1 MKRILAVTLA
11 VIMAA
16 LLFAACQDGGQSSPS
31 GSPSSGGESPSP
43 SASGGGQEPA
53 PPAGGGEDNT
63 PAAGGSGYAEI
74 GFFDPNYD
82 YSQHKTFKVAYVSNS
97 NDFLTLEF
105 DAAYKDWAP
114 RMNINYTGLWA
125 STSGNNDEYLSGLQL
140 HCEQDY
146 DGLLLQPDLSI
157 YSRIVEILD
166 DAGMPWISGI
176 GQARADNGAG
186 ALLHPSVGFSDLDVG
201 YKLMQYCLDWKD
213 ANYPDV
219 SWDKVGVIAIDMGV
233 SVEIM
238 RRTFGTEL
246 KWVEKHPEMGEANES
261 REINPKNYWICDTAM
276 GTFDQVTAQNMT
288 TQVVTGNPGIE
299 VWLVPAAVDFYAM
312 GAAQALENLGLAE
325 KSEIVCNGGSQ
336 LPLQLD
342 SGKETAWRSAL
353 FTPQT
358 MYSEPMIAQL
368 WAFMAG
374 LATAET
380 IYPEWIKWDDKGD
393 VFDDAGNLVEE
404 HNYAQV
410 LIPSFWIDKDNYK
423 SYLEWTDL
431 YGYGSEVEGHY
442 SYEPVTDLSLYTARE
457 TVPPEY
463 KK

>member
-1 MKRILAVTLA
+1 LVLT
-11 VIMAA
+11 
-16 LLFAACQDGGQSSPS
+16 FAACSGDGQQNSPA
-31 GSPSSGGESPSP
+31 GNPSTGGESTAPT
-43 SASGGGQEPA
+43 GGGQESA
-53 PPAGGGEDNT
+53 PPSGGGAEDIPAGGG
-63 PAAGGSGYAEI
+63 SGYTDV

-125 STSGNNDEYLSGLQL
+125 STSGSNDEYLSGLQL
-140 HCEQDY
+140 YCEQDY

-157 YSRIVEILD
+157 YTRIVEILD
-166 DAGMPWISGI
+166 EAGMPWISGI
-176 GQARADNGAG
+176 GQARTDNGAG

-246 KWVEKHPEMGEANES
+246 RWVETRPEMGEANES
-261 REINPKNYWICDTAM
+261 REINPKNFWICDTAM

-288 TQVVTGNPGIE
+288 TQVVTANSGIE

-312 GAAQALENLGLAE
+312 GAAQALENLGLAD
-325 KSEIVCNGGSQ
+325 KSVIVCNGGSQ

-374 LATAET
+374 LATPET
-380 IYPEWIKWDDKGD
+380 IYPEWVKWDDKGD
-393 VFDDAGNLVEE
+393 IFDDSGNLVEE
-404 HNYAQV
+404 HNSAQV

-431 YGYGSEVEGHY
+431 YGYGPDVEGHY
-442 SYEPVTDLSLYTARE
+442 SYEPVTDLNLYTARE
-457 TVPPEY
+457 TVPDY
-463 KK
+463 YSK

>member
-1 MKRILAVTLA
+1 MKRILAISLA
-11 VIMAA
+11 LIMA
-16 LLFAACQDGGQSSPS
+16 LSFAACKDGGQQSPS
-31 GSPSSGGESPSP
+31 ADSPPPGGESPAP
-43 SASGGGQEPA
+43 SGPAETGGASGD
-53 PPAGGGEDNT
+53 GGEGSA
-63 PAAGGSGYAEI
+63 PVGGESGYTDI

-82 YSQHKTFKVAYVSNS
+82 YSRHKMFKIAFLSNS

-105 DAAYKDWAP
+105 DAAYKDWAA

-140 HCEQDY
+140 YCDQDY

-157 YSRIVEILD
+157 YGRIAEILEE
-166 DAGMPWISGI
+166 AGMPWISGI

-219 SWDKVGVIAIDMGV
+219 QWDKVGVIAIDMGV

-238 RRTFGTEL
+238 RRTYGTEL
-246 KWVEKHPEMGEANES
+246 RWVQTRPEMGAADES
-261 REINPKNYWICDTAM
+261 REVNPKNFWICDTAM

-288 TQVVTGNPGIE
+288 TQVVTANPGIE

-312 GAAQALENLGLAE
+312 GAAQAFENLGFTD
-325 KSEIVCNGGSQ
+325 KSVIVCNGGSQ

-358 MYSEPMIAQL
+358 MYAEPMIAQL
-368 WAFMAG
+368 WAFMAE
-374 LATAET
+374 LATPET
-380 IYPEWIKWDDKGD
+380 IYPEWVKWDDKGD
-393 VFDDAGNLVEE
+393 VFDGSGNLVEE
-404 HNYAQV
+404 HSYAQV

-431 YGYGSEVEGHY
+431 YGYGAGVEGHY
-442 SYEPVTDLSLYTARE
+442 SYEPVSDLSLYSARE
-457 TVPPEY
+457 TVPAEY
-463 KK
+463 AGS

>member
-1 MKRILAVTLA
+1 MMKRILAISLA
-11 VIMAA
+11 FLMA
-16 LLFAACQDGGQSSPS
+16 LSFAACKGDGEQDTSSG
-31 GSPSSGGESPSP
+31 GSPSTGAESPSQ
-43 SASGGGQEPA
+43 SGGGQEPA
-53 PPAGGGEDNT
+53 PPADEGTDSA
-63 PAAGGSGYAEI
+63 PAGADSGYTDI

-82 YSQHKTFKVAYVSNS
+82 YSQHKTFKVAYISNS

-125 STSGNNDEYLSGLQL
+125 SSAGNDEYLSGLQL
-140 HCEQDY
+140 YCEQDY

-166 DAGMPWISGI
+166 EANMPWISGI
-176 GQARADNGAG
+176 GQARTDNGAG

-219 SWDKVGVIAIDMGV
+219 PWDNVGVIAIDMGV

-238 RRTFGTEL
+238 RRTFGTEM

-261 REINPKNYWICDTAM
+261 RETNPKNFWICDTAM

-288 TQVVTGNPGIE
+288 TQVVTANPSIE

-312 GAAQALENLGLAE
+312 GAAQALENIGLAD
-325 KSEIVCNGGSQ
+325 KSVIVCNGGSQ

-368 WAFMAG
+368 WAYMAG
-374 LATAET
+374 LATPET

-393 VFDDAGNLVEE
+393 IFDDAGNLVEE
-404 HNYAQV
+404 HNYSQV

-431 YGYGSEVEGHY
+431 YGYGPGVEGHY
-442 SYEPVTDLSLYTARE
+442 SYEPVTDLSLYSARE
-457 TVPPEY
+457 IVPDEY
-463 KK
+463 SK

>member
-1 MKRILAVTLA
+1 MVLS
-11 VIMAA
+11 
-16 LLFAACQDGGQSSPS
+16 FAACKDSGQQDTPS
-31 GSPSSGGESPSP
+31 TTGGESPQTT
-43 SASGGGQEPA
+43 GGGQENT
-53 PPAGGGEDNT
+53 PPDGGGEDSA
-63 PAAGGSGYAEI
+63 PVGAGSGYSEI

-82 YSQHKTFKVAYVSNS
+82 YSQHKTFKVAYISNS

-105 DAAYKDWAP
+105 DAAYADWAP

-125 STSGNNDEYLSGLQL
+125 STSGNDEYLSGLQL
-140 HCEQDY
+140 YCEQDY

-166 DAGMPWISGI
+166 EADMPWISGI
-176 GQARADNGAG
+176 GQARNDNGAG

-201 YKLMQYCLDWKD
+201 YKLMNYCLDWKN
-213 ANYPDV
+213 ANYPDT
-219 SWDKVGVIAIDMGV
+219 SWDNVGVIAIDMGV

-246 KWVEKHPEMGEANES
+246 TWVATRPEMGEANES

-312 GAAQALENLGLAE
+312 GAAQALENLGLAD
-325 KSEIVCNGGSQ
+325 KSVIVCNGGSQ

-368 WAFMAG
+368 WAYMAG

-380 IYPEWIKWDDKGD
+380 IYPEWVKFDDKGD
-393 VFDDAGNLVEE
+393 IFDGSGNVVEA
-404 HNYAQV
+404 HTYAQV

-431 YGYGSEVEGHY
+431 YGYGSGVEGHY
-442 SYEPVTDLSLYTARE
+442 SYEPVTDLSLYSARE
-457 TVPPEY
+457 IVPPEY
-463 KK
+463 AG